1 MQYAVGLDIGGTKIK
16 YALVDQEGNIVYE
29 SISPTQSGT
38 GKERVLDN
46 VRKAVKEVL
55 DFAASGKMPV
65 SGIGIGAPGII
76 DEGLVTGCIGNLPEM
91 EGMPLG
97 KLIEDFFRLPVVV
110 ENDANVMGLAEQ
122 RFGTARGM
130 TDVIF
135 LTIGTGIGGAMV
147 LNGKLYAGYR
157 NRGAEMGHVFVKFQ
171 GRVCSCGAR
180 GCMEAEASVQALIEE
195 YRNLLIQNKMNI
207 PEDLDGKLIVAQYL
221 KNQDAAIIAMNHHF
235 EYLSYGIAGF
245 INVFS
250 PQKVVIGGGISEAG
264 DFYIEKIR
272 EKSLARAM
280 KETSQHVS
288 VELAQLGNKAGFL
301 GAAALVF
308 DL

>member
-1 MQYAVGLDIGGTKIK
+1 
-16 YALVDQEGNIVYE
+16 
-29 SISPTQSGT
+29 
-38 GKERVLDN
+38 
-46 VRKAVKEVL
+46 
-55 DFAASGKMPV
+55 
-65 SGIGIGAPGII
+65 
-76 DEGLVTGCIGNLPEM
+76 
-91 EGMPLG
+91 
-97 KLIEDFFRLPVVV
+97 
-110 ENDANVMGLAEQ
+110 
-122 RFGTARGM
+122 
-130 TDVIF
+130 
-135 LTIGTGIGGAMV
+135 
-147 LNGKLYAGYR
+147 
-157 NRGAEMGHVFVKFQ
+157 
-171 GRVCSCGAR
+171 
-180 GCMEAEASVQALIEE
+180 MEAEASVQALIEE
-195 YRNLLIQNKMNI
+195 YKNLLIQNKMNI

>member
-1 MQYAVGLDIGGTKIK
+1 MLYAVGLDIGGTKIK
-16 YALVDQEGNIVYE
+16 YALVDQEGNILYE
-29 SISPTQSGT
+29 SISPTESGT
-38 GKERVLDN
+38 GKERVLNN

-55 DFAASGKMPV
+55 DFAASKKMSV
-65 SGIGIGAPGII
+65 KGIGIGAPGII
-76 DEGLVTGCIGNLPEM
+76 DEGLVTGCIGNLPDM

-97 KLIEDFFRLPVVV
+97 KLIEDFFHMPVVV

-122 RFGTARGM
+122 RFGAARGM
-130 TDVIF
+130 TDVVF

-157 NRGAEMGHVFVKFQ
+157 NRGAEIGHLFVKED

-195 YRNLLIQNKMNI
+195 YKTLLSQNKKDI
-207 PEDLDGKLIVAQYL
+207 PPQPDGKYIVAEYL
-221 KNQDAAIIAMNHHF
+221 KNEDEAETAMNHHF
-235 EYLSYGIAGF
+235 KYLSYGIAGL

-264 DFYIEKIR
+264 DFYVNQIR
-272 EKSLARAM
+272 ERALARAM
-280 KETSQHVS
+280 KETSQHTAI
-288 VELAQLGNKAGFL
+288 ELAQLGNKAGFL

-308 DL
+308 DI